1 MSDAVELAEVPQL
14 FEHWLAGRPLADRS
28 RREYARNVRAYCAWL
43 AATPDR
49 DGWQGDPLSD
59 PLARDHA
66 ARDFR
71 RYLQVERRAA
81 ASTVNLALA
90 SLDALYRC
98 LGLGRPH
105 VRRDKPALAAPRA
118 LDEAAQRRLLRAAA
132 VARTSGDRYRLISRP
147 GVLSDDEQL
156 RLRAAR
162 GRADRNLTVPE
173 ANVLRV
179 LLGQPNAS
187 ATHATFT
194 DPEEQD
200 AVAALLR
207 AGTLLEFD
215 HVVSIHEDVAFSLFN
230 RYRPPQSVVSP
241 SCRERV
247 SSR

>member
-1 MSDAVELAEVPQL
+1 MLQLQAYRLGRGLSPSDVAERAGLSHNAIANLENQDTTALRALTFDQL
-14 FEHWLAGRPLADRS
+14 TGVAAIYGIALTDLLDWLRSEPTGAPVRPDPEDAAKLEAALADTD
-28 RREYARNVRAYCAWL
+28 EAV
-43 AATPDR
+43 DR
-49 DGWQGDPLSD
+49 DG
-59 PLARDHA
+59 LAIGLEWTLERTQA
-66 ARDFR
+66 A
-71 RYLQVERRAA
+71 
-81 ASTVNLALA
+81 
-90 SLDALYRC
+90 LDALVDTLR
-98 LGLGRPH
+98 GRG
-105 VRRDKPALAAPRA
+105 
-118 LDEAAQRRLLRAAA
+118 QA

-179 LLGQPNAS
+179 LLDQPNAS
-187 ATHATFT
+187 ATHAIFT
-194 DPEEQD
+194 DPKEQD

-241 SCRERV
+241 SCREPV